1 MGQEERYTFNPEV
14 ALEAAA
20 MSVLLLST
28 DVPINTVVYK
38 MLSFFSVSLWIPK
51 VSLY

>member
-1 MGQEERYTFNPEV
+1 MGQEELYTFDPEV

-28 DVPINTVVYK
+28 DVLINTVVYK
-38 MLSFFSVSLWIPK
+38 MLSFFSVSFWIPK